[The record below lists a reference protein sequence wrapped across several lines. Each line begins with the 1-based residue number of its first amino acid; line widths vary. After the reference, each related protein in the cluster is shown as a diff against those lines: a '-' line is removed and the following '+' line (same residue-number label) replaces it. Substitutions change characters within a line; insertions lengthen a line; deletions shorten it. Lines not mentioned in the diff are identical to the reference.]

1 MLELLF
7 FGAVSIGLVNLWCT
21 PSPETEQLIK
31 DAKYKEG
38 LKKPM
43 DPRIAEIIAWEDELN
58 RRYFAKL
65 ESHTNADTFN

>member
-1 MLELLF
+1 MFELLF

-21 PSPETEQLIK
+21 PTPETEELIK
-31 DAKYKEG
+31 AAKYKES

-58 RRYFAKL
+58 RRYLNKL
-65 ESHTNADTFN
+65 EANTDAN